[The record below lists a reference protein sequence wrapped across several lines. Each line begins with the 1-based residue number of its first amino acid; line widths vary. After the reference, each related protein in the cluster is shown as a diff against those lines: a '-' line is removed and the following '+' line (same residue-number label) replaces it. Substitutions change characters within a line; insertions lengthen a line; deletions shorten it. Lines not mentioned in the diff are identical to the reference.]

1 VINDKQ
7 DENPQQPVL
16 ISADKNV
23 RYERVMDMMDVLQK
37 MSVERVGLM
46 VTPKE

>member
-1 VINDKQ
+1 VTKKQ
-7 DENPQQPVL
+7 ESNPSQPVL
-16 ISADKNV
+16 ISADKSV

-37 MSVERVGLM
+37 MNVERVGLM